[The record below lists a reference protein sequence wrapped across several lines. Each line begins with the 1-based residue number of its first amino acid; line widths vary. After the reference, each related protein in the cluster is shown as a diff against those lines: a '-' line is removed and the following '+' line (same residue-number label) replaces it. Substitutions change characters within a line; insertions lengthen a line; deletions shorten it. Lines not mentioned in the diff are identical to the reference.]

1 MDWFAPVSITVLLLA
16 GGVYIARKYLLPWR
30 QLEKMVNDLAAGQR
44 PDSFVFHGA
53 KRFTRVA
60 LSLEKLADEQRRLQ
74 RQISEEEFN
83 LQAILSSMAEGVMVV
98 DNDHVIRLV
107 NSSFL
112 KLFNIAAS
120 PLGQTVLAALREA
133 PVEEILRATAQSGET
148 QTREISIF
156 GDAQGEAG
164 RHFAVSA
171 VPIKKADGKISGM
184 VTVFH
189 DISRLRQLEEIR
201 REFVANVSHEL
212 RTPLSIF
219 HGYVE
224 NLLDNPGMPRRE
236 LLAIF
241 EILDKHSLRLNAL
254 LEDLLAIARLESRR
268 EKLEIEEINPVSF
281 FQQFLKDW
289 NPRAAKK
296 KITAELDLQPGL
308 PLLRADYFRLEQV
321 LNNLLDNAI
330 KYAPEDGRIT
340 VRAAARDGWFEIQV
354 EDNGLGIPAGDLP
367 HIFERFYRVEKAR
380 SREKGGTG
388 LGLSI
393 VKHIMVLHGGTAEA
407 RSVLGKGTAII
418 LRFPS
423 A

>member
-1 MDWFAPVSITVLLLA
+1 MDWFVPVFITALLLA
-16 GGVYIARKYLLPWR
+16 GGMYIMRKYLLPWR
-30 QLEKMVNDLAAGQR
+30 QLEGMVNDLAAGKR

-53 KRFTRVA
+53 ARFTRVA
-60 LSLEKLADEQRRLQ
+60 LSLEKLAN
-74 RQISEEEFN
+74 EEFN

-112 KLFNIAAS
+112 KLFKITGN

-133 PVEEILRATAQSGET
+133 SVEEILRATSQAGEI
-148 QTREISIF
+148 QTRDISIL
-156 GDAQGEAG
+156 GDTQGEAA
-164 RHFAVSA
+164 RHFTVSA
-171 VPIKKADGKISGM
+171 VPIKKADGKMSGM

-189 DISRLRQLEEIR
+189 DISRLRQLEDIR

-224 NLLDNPGMPRRE
+224 NLLDNPGMPRKE
-236 LLAIF
+236 LHAIF

-268 EKLEIEEINPVSF
+268 VKLEIEDIDLVLF

-289 NPRAAKK
+289 KPRAAKK
-296 KITAELDLQPGL
+296 KITPELDLQPGL
-308 PLLRADYFRLEQV
+308 PTLRADYFRLEQV
-321 LNNLLDNAI
+321 MNNLLDNAI

-340 VRAAARDGWFEIQV
+340 IRAAVRDGWFEIQV
-354 EDNGLGIPAGDLP
+354 EDNGIGIPAGDLP
-367 HIFERFYRVEKAR
+367 HVFERFYRVEKAR

-393 VKHIMVLHGGTAEA
+393 VKHIMVLHGGSAEA
-407 RSVLGKGTAII
+407 RSLVGKGTAII
-418 LRFPS
+418 LRFPI